1 MVRFLLLSIL
11 LSSCAIN
18 TPLLDNSNV
27 KFSPSVP
34 EDVQFYITNSLIKN
48 SESKVSFSA
57 YSINEY
63 KILAGSSIRPL
74 ENEIKISLASEIIV
88 NDTSFDVSYQIK
100 KIYNSNELNPLA
112 ENQRKEFI
120 IKQSLEEIIQ
130 KINMEI
136 SKIEMQSIKS

>member
-18 TPLLDNSNV
+18 TSLLDNSNV

-48 SESKVSFSA
+48 SESKVFFSA
-57 YSINEY
+57 YSVNEY

-74 ENEIKISLASEIIV
+74 ENEIKISLTSEIIV
-88 NDTSFDVSYQIK
+88 NDISFDVSYQIK

-112 ENQRKEFI
+112 ENQRKAFI